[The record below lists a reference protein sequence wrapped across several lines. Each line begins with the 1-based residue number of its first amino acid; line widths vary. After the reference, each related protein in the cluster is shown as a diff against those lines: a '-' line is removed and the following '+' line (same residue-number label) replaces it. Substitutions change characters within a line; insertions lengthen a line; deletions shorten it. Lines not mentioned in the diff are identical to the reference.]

1 VPRPRRHPLTSAVRR
16 ALRRP
21 GTPGS
26 RRFLALLD
34 RRLAALAAGRA
45 PRVRAGERDLARR
58 FLSRVAG
65 RWDDG
70 DENLVRGYL
79 DRWRRSGASA
89 RQEERRALLE
99 AAATLGRIVTR
110 PGTLWFFL
118 WEMESVVRG
127 LEAPDGEAGAAADK
141 PLPAC

>member
-1 VPRPRRHPLTSAVRR
+1 VRR
-16 ALRRP
+16 SLRRP
-21 GTPGS
+21 GTPNS

-34 RRLAALAAGRA
+34 RRLAALAAGR
-45 PRVRAGERDLARR
+45 PLRVRAGERDLARR
-58 FLSRVAG
+58 FLARVAG

-79 DRWRRSGASA
+79 DRWRRPGAPA
-89 RQEERRALLE
+89 RQEAQRALLD
-99 AAATLGRIVTR
+99 AAASLGRIVTR

-118 WEMESVVRG
+118 WELESMLGG
-127 LEAPDGEAGAAADK
+127 LEARDGEAVAAADK

>member
-1 VPRPRRHPLTSAVRR
+1 VRR

-21 GTPGS
+21 ETPSS

-34 RRLAALAAGRA
+34 RRLAALSAGR
-45 PRVRAGERDLARR
+45 PLRVRAAERDLARG
-58 FLSRVAG
+58 FLARVAG

-79 DRWRRSGASA
+79 DRWRRPGASA
-89 RQEERRALLE
+89 RQEAQRALLE
-99 AAATLGRIVTR
+99 AAASLGRIVTR

-118 WEMESVVRG
+118 WEMESVLGG
-127 LEAPDGEAGAAADK
+127 LDAPAGEAGAAADK